1 MNKMRPISS
10 VILHVAVIAIGLA
23 TSASATNYK
32 WYGAVSGDWNDIGNW
47 DATGIPAL
55 DATNGATNVLYVAN
69 NGANPLTFS
78 EANGTAWCNTFQIQN
93 GDFVFNG
100 GTMIVTNSNSTVS
113 HIGAFGS
120 GGTMTVNGGRIAF
133 ASWDTLYI
141 SENGNKPCTLT
152 ITGGLIELFRYTM
165 RGGTRG
171 AYVTVNLNGGTMQID
186 QPMPCQVGGT
196 NTFNFNGGTLKAKV
210 YNWPYSANVNDNY
223 AFNASPANVRD
234 GGAIIDTNGRT
245 CYIQAGLYHSPIAG
259 DAAIDGGLTK
269 NGSGTLVLMGTN
281 TYTGATTVNAG
292 TLTCAATGEMRFAL
306 KGDFSCNTIQ
316 GTGTVNFNGPF
327 RIAPPTGSSVY
338 GEWQLVD
345 VGTLTETFNASTF
358 GLALVDGPA
367 FTDDGDGIYTAG
379 GWAFNTATGILTRR
393 PELTTIVIR

>member
-1 MNKMRPISS
+1 MKKMHPFSS
-10 VILHVAVIAIGLA
+10 AILHAAVIAIGLA

-113 HIGAFGS
+113 SIGNLNT
-120 GGTMTVNGGRIAF
+120 GGTLTVN
-133 ASWDTLYI
+133 
-141 SENGNKPCTLT
+141 N
-152 ITGGLIELFRYTM
+152 GLINFALWDAVYINANGPSNCVLNLNGGTIRFFRFEM

-171 AYVTVNLNGGTMQID
+171 GRATVNLNGGTVEIQ
-186 QPMPCQVGGT
+186 QPRPFAGPGT
-196 NTFNFNGGTLKAKV
+196 NPFYFNGGLVKARE
-210 YNWPYSANVNDNY
+210 YNWPYSTNPIDNY
-223 AFNASPANVRD
+223 AFSASPACIRN
-234 GGAIIDTNGRT
+234 GGAFFNTNGRT
-245 CYIQAGLYHSPIAG
+245 CNIESGLQHSNIEG
-259 DAAIDGGLTK
+259 DAAGDGGLTK

-292 TLTCAATGEMRFAL
+292 TLTYAATGEMRFAL